1 MDKTIIIAEIGEC
14 FNGDMQQA
22 HELIKSAADA
32 GCDYAKFQTLDKE
45 GIASDDPERDW
56 FLKIALSKEMIA
68 QLISWCDEAGIRFLC
83 TPENKKSAVI
93 LKQLACNEVKIAST
107 CLWDVE
113 LVDYVAGNFSNVFIS
128 TGMSSLEEID
138 QVMKKLSR
146 QKQIYLMHCIS
157 EYPTGP
163 LLEQRGLKALS
174 PEDVHMAM
182 MDILSERYPDVTIGY
197 SDHTS
202 GIIAPI
208 VAVARGAK
216 VIEKHI
222 TLERELPIK
231 NYNNQG
237 PYLGTDHVLSLE
249 PAELKQMTFAI
260 RDAEKMVGPK
270 VWERTEGEKIL
281 MDFLKGRFSQ

>member
-1 MDKTIIIAEIGEC
+1 MNKTIIIAEIGEC
-14 FNGDMQQA
+14 FNGEMTQA
-22 HELIKSAADA
+22 HALIKVAAEA

-56 FLKIALSKEMIA
+56 FLKIALSKKMIS
-68 QLISWCDEAGIRFLC
+68 QLISWCGESGIKFLC

-93 LKQLACNEVKIAST
+93 LKQLGCDEVKVAST
-107 CLWDVE
+107 CLWDDE
-113 LVDYVAGNFSNVFIS
+113 LIDYVSENFSTVFVS
-128 TGMSSLEEID
+128 TGMSSLEEVG
-138 QVMKKLSR
+138 QVMKKLYR

-163 LLEQRGLKALS
+163 LLEQKGLKALS

-182 MDILSERYPDVTIGY
+182 MDILSERFPDAVIGY

-202 GIIAPI
+202 GIIAPV
-208 VAVARGAK
+208 VAVARGAR

-222 TLERELPIK
+222 TLGREMPIQ
-231 NYNNQG
+231 NYYNQG

-249 PAELKQMTFAI
+249 PPELKQMTLAI
-260 RDAEKMVGPK
+260 RDAEKMVGQK
-270 VWERTEGEKIL
+270 IWDRTEGEKIL
-281 MDFLKGRFSQ
+281 MNFIKGRFSQ